1 MSETKQRIVA
11 AVSRPGWRWAG
22 PGRGSITDNINNF
35 QHNVILPSCAA
46 MLPPPTSNTL
56 AVFILSQHFV
66 YYSTISA
73 QLIHSTIQIKST
85 HWIHIPQ
92 YKRFSSTQLH
102 PSRMQNVDLQIFPLS
117 YLIPNR
123 CTIPYVLYQ
132 KISR

>member
-1 MSETKQRIVA
+1 MPDVESLLSYERDKAKDCGCSIA
-11 AVSRPGWRWAG
+11 ARRWAG

-73 QLIHSTIQIKST
+73 RLIHSTIQIKST
-85 HWIHIPQ
+85 H
-92 YKRFSSTQLH
+92 
-102 PSRMQNVDLQIFPLS
+102 
-117 YLIPNR
+117 
-123 CTIPYVLYQ
+123 
-132 KISR
+132 